1 MSCVPACEVHFE
13 NTRVPVENVLG
24 EVGGGFIRCV
34 ALRVLTF
41 VAVSCA
47 LAQLPVTSLL
57 AVHWAGLARRPC
69 MALCMEVSR
78 AERSQPWEAG
88 VQQRSVSPSLT

>member
-1 MSCVPACEVHFE
+1 MFQLARSTLRTPGCLWKTSSEKLEAA
-13 NTRVPVENVLG
+13 L
-24 EVGGGFIRCV
+24 RCV